1 MQYRK
6 DPLNSEGAAAHDRTR
21 DAGPAELRQ
30 GTCTSHVTDIM
41 ATSAR
46 GMLICG
52 HMFRGR

>member
-6 DPLNSEGAAAHDRTR
+6 DCIAVEGAAAQGRTR
-21 DAGPAELRQ
+21 GTDRAGLRQ
-30 GTCTSHVTDIM
+30 GTCASHVTDIM
-41 ATSAR
+41 AASAR